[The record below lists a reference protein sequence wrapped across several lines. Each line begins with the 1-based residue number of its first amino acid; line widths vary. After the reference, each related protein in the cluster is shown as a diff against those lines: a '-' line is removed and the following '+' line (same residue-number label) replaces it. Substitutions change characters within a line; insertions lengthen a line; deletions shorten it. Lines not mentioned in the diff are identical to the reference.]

1 MEPEIEMEINANSN
15 NRFIC
20 IISTF
25 IDRKKS
31 KTILIILKSTRP

>member
-1 MEPEIEMEINANSN
+1 MEPEMEMEINANAN

-25 IDRKKS
+25 NDRKNLKQFKS
-31 KTILIILKSTRP
+31 Y